1 MTGGSQAMLVR
12 DRRARTAKGGSE
24 KQGARVERHGM
35 GLEIYV
41 VA

>member
-1 MTGGSQAMLVR
+1 MTAGGHVLRER

-24 KQGARVERHGM
+24 KQGARVEWHGM
-35 GLEIYV
+35 GLEICV